1 MLIIS
6 NLNVPKYNFRLMNV
20 TKSILSDLYFLGP
33 KGEQRKF
40 LSEAIDL
47 ITNDYVFWR
56 RNFYPKD
63 PPAILHRSLT
73 SDEAKDYNDIFM
85 QSLIKL
91 LGELKQDLP
100 FFSPRYIA
108 HMTPDISLPSIIGYY
123 AGLLYHSNNVSVEAS
138 PVTLKYEI
146 EVGKEFARLFG
157 FDDEKSFGHIT
168 SGGTVANY
176 ESIFFNKAIR
186 FIPLTL
192 GLIIKVKKY
201 PWPEF
206 LPKTV
211 WELLNISIEKTPI
224 ILDKFSKIEME
235 EGISLK
241 SLINQYSISTLGD
254 WDYWQLI
261 EKQFDQAITSPVII
275 APATSHYSWSKAS
288 NLFGIGRQNILQVKV
303 DKNLVMDVVHLNEVL
318 NYCNENKIPIIQIVC
333 VLGTTEFGSFDPIH
347 EIIPIL
353 ESWRAKN
360 LYCPL
365 HLDAAYGGYFKTMFT
380 KAQSEKD
387 QYLELVFQ
395 YTSMSDSITIDPH
408 KLGHTPYG
416 AGVFLTK
423 HGFVKEFLSETAEYC
438 LASQSVDEPVQIGKY
453 ILEGSKSGAI
463 ATAVYFTNKL
473 ITLNYEGYGKLL
485 NCFNEIAMTFYQKI
499 LNFNCVDTTN
509 KQFEILP
516 IVMPQSN
523 LVCFYLRPKKTNS
536 LSEINKFNA
545 KVIQHFF
552 HGHNDRIHDYKYFVS
567 KTKLNIS
574 KLTSKSEEDI
584 FKKITIDDKELLLF
598 RVVFLNLWFNTYNEN
613 NQIYSDDFINE
624 IELQSNITLKDE
636 ARLDE

>member
-1 MLIIS
+1 MIQII
-6 NLNVPKYNFRLMNV
+6 LKLYIAKYNFTIMND

-40 LSEAIDL
+40 LSEAIEL
-47 ITNDYVFWR
+47 ITNDYIFWR

-73 SDEAKDYNDIFM
+73 SDTAKDYNDVFM

-157 FDDEKSFGHIT
+157 FDDQNSFGHIT

-192 GLIIKVKKY
+192 GLILKIKNY
-201 PWPEF
+201 SWPEF

-211 WELLNISIEKTPI
+211 WELLNISIDKTPE
-224 ILDKFSKIEME
+224 ILQKFNQIETE
-235 EGISLK
+235 DGLSLE
-241 SLINQYSISTLGD
+241 SLINQYSIAALGD
-254 WDYWQLI
+254 WNYWKLI
-261 EKQFDQAITSPVII
+261 EEKFDQEVSAPVII

-303 DKNLVMDVVHLNEVL
+303 DKNLVMDVTHLNEVL
-318 NYCNENKIPIIQIVC
+318 NYCHKNKIPIIQIVC

-353 ESWRAKN
+353 ESWRAKK

-380 KAQSEKD
+380 STVSEND
-387 QYLELVFQ
+387 EYLGEVFK
-395 YTSMSDSITIDPH
+395 YTSQADSITIDPH

-423 HGFVKEFLSETAEYC
+423 HGFAKEFVSETAEYC
-438 LASQSVDEPVQIGKY
+438 LASQSADEPVQIGKY

-463 ATAVYFTNKL
+463 ATSVYFTNKL
-473 ITLNYEGYGKLL
+473 ITLDYQGYGKLL
-485 NCFNEIAMTFYQKI
+485 KSFNDITMSFYQKI
-499 LNFNCVDTTN
+499 LNFNLIDTEN
-509 KQFEILP
+509 KQFEIVP
-516 IVMPQSN
+516 IIKPQSN
-523 LVCFYLRPKKTNS
+523 LICFYLKPKRTHT
-536 LSEINKFNA
+536 LSEINEFNA
-545 KVIQHFF
+545 KIIQHFF

-574 KLTSKSEEDI
+574 KLTSDAKEEI
-584 FKKITIDDKELLLF
+584 FKKIKIDDKELLLF
-598 RVVFLNLWFNTYNEN
+598 RIVFLNLWFNTYNEN
-613 NQIYSDDFINE
+613 NQEYSDDFLNE
-624 IELQSNITLKDE
+624 IELQSNTSLNSEK
-636 ARLDE
+636 